1 MNFILFFFLI
11 LFSFSSAFSHSGKT
25 NSEGCHNQKSNN
37 TYHCHNKKSSFKNN
51 ISSKNIKIID
61 GDTIVIEGTKIRFSG
76 IDAPESF
83 YKGKNQRCI
92 FNDFIV
98 NCGELAKKFL
108 VELIDKKEVICKLE
122 KNPDRYNRK
131 LGECFIDGI
140 SISSLMVKNGYAFDY
155 PKYSKKKFAKDQKH
169 ARENKLGLWKMKFEF
184 PWNFRE
190 KIRKK

>member
-11 LFSFSSAFSHSGKT
+11 LFSFNSAFSHSGKT

-51 ISSKNIKIID
+51 ISSKNIKIVD

-92 FNDFIV
+92 FNHLIV